1 MHFGLYKKNSAPCWL
16 NTNNLDLTV
25 YISQKFQITVTDMA
39 QRAHQEWSFS
49 VTTRVKVR
57 MFCVPSNYSV
67 KREVG
72 EKYSAAYVSNSNS
85 SIDLLKMKPTCAEKP

>member
-39 QRAHQEWSFS
+39 QRAHQE
-49 VTTRVKVR
+49 
-57 MFCVPSNYSV
+57 
-67 KREVG
+67 
-72 EKYSAAYVSNSNS
+72 
-85 SIDLLKMKPTCAEKP
+85 